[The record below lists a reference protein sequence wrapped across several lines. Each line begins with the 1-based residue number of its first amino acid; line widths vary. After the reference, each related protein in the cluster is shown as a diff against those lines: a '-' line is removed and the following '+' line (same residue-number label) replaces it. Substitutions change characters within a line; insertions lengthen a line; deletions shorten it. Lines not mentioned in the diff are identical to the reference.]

1 MAHILLLILKI
12 LGFLILGI
20 LALILLLCI
29 VFLLAPVVYRCR
41 VSGEDRVE
49 SIRGLVR
56 FHWLFHLISGEVRYE
71 DGAFRWRLR
80 LAWKK
85 LGSTDEESSKSSA
98 SKTAGAEA
106 EQAALPEKEGAHRE
120 ENAHQEETAH
130 REGTAHQ
137 EETAHQQEPP
147 HQEETPH
154 QRETAHY
161 EETAH
166 RQETAYQQGTAEP
179 GDDARKGKGTAGK
192 NVRKRAKRIWA
203 RISAIPEKLR
213 RFWEKI
219 KYTFHSMCDKI
230 KALRRKKEKVR
241 AFLDNP
247 AHREAFSLLL
257 SETGKL
263 LKRLRP
269 RKAEAD
275 LEFGFSDPSHTG
287 YALALVSFLYPAVG
301 EFTQIRPDFEH
312 RIFRGSLLLRGRIR
326 MLYGVI
332 FALNLL
338 RDRNVRTTYRHIRKF
353 KL

>member
-41 VSGEDRVE
+41 VSVEDRVE

-120 ENAHQEETAH
+120 ETAH
-130 REGTAHQ
+130 H
-137 EETAHQQEPP
+137 
-147 HQEETPH
+147 
-154 QRETAHY
+154 

-166 RQETAYQQGTAEP
+166 RQEPAYQQGTAEP
-179 GDDARKGKGTAGK
+179 GDDARKGNGTAGK
-192 NVRKRAKRIWA
+192 NVRKRARRIWA

-338 RDRNVRTTYRHIRKF
+338 RDRNVRTTYRHIRIF